1 MFTQRQQLMADF
13 VKVAGS
19 KKNLKR
25 IRNWFDEK
33 PELLE
38 ALEQLRAAG
47 ALDVGE
53 V

>member
-1 MFTQRQQLMADF
+1 MKDF
-13 VKVAGS
+13 LKVAGS
-19 KKNLKR
+19 KKNLKK
-25 IRNWFDEK
+25 IQAWYEEK

-38 ALEQLRAAG
+38 ALDKLRAAG